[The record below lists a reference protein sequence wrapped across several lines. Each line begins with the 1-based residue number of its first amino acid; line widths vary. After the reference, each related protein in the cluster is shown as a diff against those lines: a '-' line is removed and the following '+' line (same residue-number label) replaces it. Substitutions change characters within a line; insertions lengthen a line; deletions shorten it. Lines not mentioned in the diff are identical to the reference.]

1 MTVILLTVAVVCKL
15 IAIAVLFRSIR
26 RKPHFTESY
35 KGETL

>member
-1 MTVILLTVAVVCKL
+1 MTVILLTVAVGCK
-15 IAIAVLFRSIR
+15 IAAITVLFRSIR

>member
-1 MTVILLTVAVVCKL
+1 MNVLFLVVAVVCKFA
-15 IAIAVLFRSIR
+15 AITVLFRSLR